1 MFELPALK
9 WNQFVM
15 LFLLH
20 YTCVRIKKIKILNLT
35 QHMQVMIELRDIW
48 TTNRYVCWQEK
59 LDMIS
64 IVDYT
69 LPQAFFD
76 FQIELK
82 YTKIYFKNRT
92 NHNYDLSENLLL
104 TIPIE
109 LRKCQQ
115 KDRCVSIN
123 VCRFLFYICSFVSS

>member
-1 MFELPALK
+1 MP
-9 WNQFVM
+9 
-15 LFLLH
+15 FLLH

-35 QHMQVMIELRDIW
+35 QHMQVMIEHRDIW

-92 NHNYDLSENLLL
+92 SQKQNKSQLWPVWESFINH
-104 TIPIE
+104 T
-109 LRKCQQ
+109 
-115 KDRCVSIN
+115 DRIKEMPLKSQIALDRVKCVSIN
-123 VCRFLFYICSFVSS
+123 VCRFLFYIFPFVSS